1 MNALTNAIQK
11 IRITTTQTKHVSI
24 IWSTSLLVL
33 AVLIGIE
40 LIQHGQTILGSYFLL
55 EQLGHKL
62 AQANKGGE
70 ADHVIHITSHH

>member
-1 MNALTNAIQK
+1 MTTLTNVIQI
-11 IRITTTQTKHVSI
+11 IRTAATHTKHLSS
-24 IWSTSLLVL
+24 IWSTCLLVL

-62 AQANKGGE
+62 AQADKGGE
-70 ADHVIHITSHH
+70 ADHIIHITSHH

>member
-1 MNALTNAIQK
+1 MTTLTNAI
-11 IRITTTQTKHVSI
+11 INTRNVAASTKHLPA
-24 IWSTSLLVL
+24 IWSTCLLVL

-62 AQANKGGE
+62 AQAGKGGE
-70 ADHVIHITSHH
+70 ADHIIHITSHH